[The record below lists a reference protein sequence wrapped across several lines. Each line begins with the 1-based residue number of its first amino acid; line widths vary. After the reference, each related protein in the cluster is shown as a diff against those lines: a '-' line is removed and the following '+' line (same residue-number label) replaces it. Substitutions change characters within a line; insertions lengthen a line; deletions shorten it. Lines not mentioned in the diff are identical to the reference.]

1 MIKIVE
7 RHDICLKHGTVV
19 SLELNWC
26 IISWL
31 GLNRSFRKCPK
42 NCYKNKSFPH
52 FTSMGESHSM
62 CHQSDLLHLKYCCFV
77 FRGKSYNESN
87 LSLRMMAPHKKCSTE
102 DQNWLLYKLFT
113 LPCTSISREYF
124 SEFSG
129 VCFSSFSSSEFVWS
143 IIQNVEYFSRFFNQT
158 EVRIFSGLLIYIRV
172 FRGIFFRVFYFLGY
186 SSEFF
191 CKFFWIFP

>member
-1 MIKIVE
+1 MWQKYVVPACYIYGWKPQDVPSKWHTSCLLYVCVE
-7 RHDICLKHGTVV
+7 
-19 SLELNWC
+19 
-26 IISWL
+26 
-31 GLNRSFRKCPK
+31 
-42 NCYKNKSFPH
+42 
-52 FTSMGESHSM
+52 
-62 CHQSDLLHLKYCCFV
+62 
-77 FRGKSYNESN
+77 KSYNESN

-172 FRGIFFRVFYFLGY
+172 FRGIFF
-186 SSEFF
+186 EFF
-191 CKFFWIFP
+191 IF